1 MEKSNNKDVKP
12 IIENFRS
19 SRRSRTSSR
28 SFSRSSSR
36 SSSRTSSRSRS
47 IGFSTR
53 RRTSTSPR
61 DSIFSPT
68 NRTNRALRDSTR
80 GPTTRTRQASTPVSS
95 RKPKKES
102 KKKKSRSDSLID
114 EILLFLPFFVRWPV
128 KFFFWAF
135 FKGLT
140 NPLYLLGLFVLF
152 TVIKRV
158 VKNNTFE
165 WSNYATN
172 EDTA

>member
-19 SRRSRTSSR
+19 SRRSSRTSSS
-28 SFSRSSSR
+28 SFSR

-61 DSIFSPT
+61 DSVFSPT

-95 RKPKKES
+95 RKPKNES
-102 KKKKSRSDSLID
+102 KKKKKSNSESLID
-114 EILLFLPFFVRWPV
+114 GLLWYLPFFVRWPV